1 MNVSWRSLMNLFY
14 LHLVLLLQLF
24 SQNSIQMVFTD
35 HAYCGVIKTR
45 SYTNFLLLIW
55 VQYPVF
61 ICAHFHHQIAA
72 KYYKRFSKLNL
83 ILILQGFMSAS
94 GVGIIVFMQKHRFSE
109 VVICHVVLL
118 VVTVMTLL
126 IKNCSVFNYYLV
138 PS

>member
-109 VVICHVVLL
+109 KPRLL
-118 VVTVMTLL
+118 FVMWYCLWWLQWHYWLKIAQFL
-126 IKNCSVFNYYLV
+126 IIT
-138 PS
+138 

>member
-1 MNVSWRSLMNLFY
+1 MLLNVSWRSLMNLFY

-94 GVGIIVFMQKHRFSE
+94 GVGIIVFMQN
-109 VVICHVVLL
+109 IGL
-118 VVTVMTLL
+118 VRNLG
-126 IKNCSVFNYYLV
+126 CYL
-138 PS
+138 SCGIACGDCNDITD